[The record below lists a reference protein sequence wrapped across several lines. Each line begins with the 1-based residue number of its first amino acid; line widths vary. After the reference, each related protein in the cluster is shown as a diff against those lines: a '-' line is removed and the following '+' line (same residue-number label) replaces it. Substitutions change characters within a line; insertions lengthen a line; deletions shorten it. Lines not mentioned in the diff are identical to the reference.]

1 LKRTT
6 IAEVIIETEEMHIVR
21 KPNNRDRGGEQS
33 GEQNEN
39 SEEENHVSD
48 KANEQF
54 QNLVRVDR

>member
-6 IAEVIIETEEMHIVR
+6 IAEVIIETEEMRIVR
-21 KPNNRDRGGEQS
+21 KPNDRGRVDEQS

-39 SEEENHVSD
+39 LEEENHVSD

-54 QNLVRVDR
+54 QNLVRVER